1 MGFRQGMVAQRWLRM
16 LLLALALV
24 LGGCG
29 DAPPANQPVA
39 AAQPLAEEVPRIGGE
54 PPASRRAVGAKYIG
68 SAACAECHQAEYQA
82 WLGSHHQR
90 AMQVPTA
97 ASIAADF
104 QGATAFVQDGKRTE
118 FSQGDGRY
126 LIRTE
131 GSDGRMASFEVRHA
145 FGAEPLQ
152 QYLLPLPGGRL
163 QAFRLAWDTA
173 KGQWFDLH
181 PTERNGPEGPLHWTG
196 LGFNWNLMCAD
207 CHSTAVA
214 KGYDAA
220 TRSYD
225 TSFAEVSV
233 GCEAC
238 HGPGG
243 AHAAGVGNPDP
254 GPAVRRLLPSR
265 AGSHAA
271 EGSSLKPGFVRAQST
286 GQGPG
291 SSPSALDADQVP
303 SYAQAFGGESLDN
316 TVEGIG
322 QRPRPALV
330 SLREPAAQI
339 NACAPCHSRRSQL
352 RDGFRPHLAYFDYYS
367 PALLDDGLY
376 HADGQILDEVYV
388 YGSFLQSRMHQAGVT
403 CGHCH
408 EPHSAQLRLA
418 GDALCTSCHNEAGR
432 PDFPSLPLGRYDH
445 PQHHLHGQDSPS
457 ARCVNCHMPARTY
470 MVLDDRRDHSF
481 RIPRPDLQ
489 SSTEAPDPCT
499 SCHQDRSPSWAAE
512 VLAAAFG
519 PPKEDHFGPVFAA
532 ARNGLPQAETPLA
545 AIAQDQNLPP
555 IVRGTALA
563 LTVAYARGVTGLA
576 LEKGLN
582 DPEPLVRI
590 GALRGAARWP
600 PQRRWRQ
607 AKHLLQDELLAVRSE
622 AAPLLAPSLSSL
634 PQQDR
639 APLRKGLAEYLQ
651 VQEFNAD
658 RPEAHTNIGNLHVS
672 VGEYGLAEA
681 TFKTAL
687 ELNPNWVPALVNLAD
702 LHRRSGRD
710 AQAGNLLLQA
720 ADIAPEAPDVL
731 LARAFWLVRQRR
743 SEEALPLFTQAH
755 RLVPNNARY
764 AYTYALAL
772 HSQGRSQQALDLLD
786 KALAERPSDAQ
797 LLEAAAGIAMELGWA
812 KADNSYL
819 QRLRDL

>member
-16 LLLALALV
+16 LPLALALV

-39 AAQPLAEEVPRIGGE
+39 AAQPPAEEAPRIGGAT
-54 PPASRRAVGAKYIG
+54 PASRRAVGAKYIG

-97 ASIAADF
+97 ASVAADF

-131 GSDGRMASFEVRHA
+131 GPDGRMASFEVRYA

-181 PTERNGPEGPLHWTG
+181 PDERNGPEDPLHWTG

-207 CHSTAVA
+207 CHSTAVT

-225 TSFAEVSV
+225 TNYAEVSV

-238 HGPGG
+238 HGPG
-243 AHAAGVGNPDP
+243 ATHAAGGGLMGVG
-254 GPAVRRLLPSR
+254 GGMEWEFARAQGAGQALGSTRT
-265 AGSHAA
+265 AGSDRPTSRLADAVA
-271 EGSSLKPGFVRAQST
+271 EGGE
-286 GQGPG
+286 G
-291 SSPSALDADQVP
+291 SW
-303 SYAQAFGGESLDN
+303 
-316 TVEGIG
+316 
-322 QRPRPALV
+322 PALI

-352 RDGFRPHLAYFDYYS
+352 RAGFRPHLAYFDYYA

-432 PDFPSLPLGRYDH
+432 PDFPSLPVGRYDH
-445 PQHHLHGQDSPS
+445 PQHHLHGQDSPG

-489 SSTEAPDPCT
+489 SSTEAPDPCAD
-499 SCHQDRSPSWAAE
+499 CHQDRSPGWAAE
-512 VLAAAFG
+512 VLQATFG

-532 ARNGLPQAETPLA
+532 ARHGLPQAEAPLA

-563 LTVAYARGVTGLA
+563 LTAAYARGVTGLA

-582 DPEPLVRI
+582 HPEPLVRI

-622 AAPLLAPSLSSL
+622 AAPLLAPALSSL

-639 APLRKGLAEYLQ
+639 ATLRRGLAEYLQ

-658 RPEAHTNIGNLHVS
+658 RPDAHTNIGNLHVS

-681 TFKTAL
+681 AFKTAL

-702 LHRRSGRD
+702 LHRRNGRD
-710 AQAGNLLLQA
+710 AQGGALLQRAHQVA
-720 ADIAPEAPDVL
+720 ADAPEVL
-731 LARAFWLVRQRR
+731 LAKAFWLVRQGRAAK
-743 SEEALPLFTQAH
+743 ALPLLAEAH
-755 RLVPNNARY
+755 RLAPDNARSVY
-764 AYTYALAL
+764 AYAVALN
-772 HSQGRSQQALDLLD
+772 STGQ
-786 KALAERPSDAQ
+786 AERALEVLDSALNQRPADEQ
-797 LLEAAAGIAMELGWA
+797 LLRAAAGIAMELGLGEA
-812 KADNSYL
+812 ENRYL
-819 QRLRDL
+819 QRLPRQ